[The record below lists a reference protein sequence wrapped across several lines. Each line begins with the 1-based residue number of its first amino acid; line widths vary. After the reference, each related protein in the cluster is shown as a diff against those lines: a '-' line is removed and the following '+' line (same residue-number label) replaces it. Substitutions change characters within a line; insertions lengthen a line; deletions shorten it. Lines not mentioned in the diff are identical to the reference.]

1 MDNLKDLHQLGEKL
15 REDFEKVFVPEDI
28 ELPSSF
34 KHSVTELGD
43 YKYDYKKFLVH
54 IYSDQLNGYIPNQW
68 FIIASFFVDYYIEV
82 LKYKELVIEKLKDA
96 GLNKADDRKV
106 ILSKYTKLL
115 TELSKTKPMS
125 EAKKDATTLVRREIS
140 TIFEKLLIE
149 DSDKEKLIRFV
160 SDYDWWYGGKTIDRG
175 DFYVSPILALAKVV
189 NASHSYIAEICKFYA
204 DKRDIADNLKE
215 NYISTS
221 SLTKG
226 FSFNNKNQNLQQI
239 FYGAPGT
246 GKSHEIKRLTSGEEV
261 IRTTFHPDS
270 DYSTFV
276 GSYKPTTQEETVMT
290 VIGTKAVPVENAD
303 GTPRKEN
310 KIVYEFVNQAF
321 LQAYINAWKMFAD
334 DEQNPKK
341 QYLIIE
347 EINRGN
353 CAQIFGDLFQ
363 LLDRSDT
370 GFSEYPIKTDT
381 DMEKQLSKAFK
392 SMSYLECPSIAG
404 ISGEDVARKIR
415 NGEIMLLPPNLYI
428 WATMNTSDQS
438 LFPIDSAFKRRW
450 DWKYLPIEDAGKN
463 WKILVNGN
471 EYEWYS
477 FLKAINKEVLDLTHS
492 EDKQLGYFFAK
503 AQNGVID
510 ANTLVNKVY
519 FYLWN
524 DVFKDYDIESQKAFK
539 KADSNDAIAF
549 KDFFDGLNII
559 ESVAEQ
565 VLINIGL
572 KDSAESQN
580 ENSN

>member
-1 MDNLKDLHQLGEKL
+1 MTKIIQYIHRPNL
-15 REDFEKVFVPEDI
+15 
-28 ELPSSF
+28 
-34 KHSVTELGD
+34 TELGMGNTND
-43 YKYDYKKFLVH
+43 KYLVC
-54 IYSDQLNGYIPNQW
+54 P
-68 FIIASFFVDYYIEV
+68 E
-82 LKYKELVIEKLKDA
+82 
-96 GLNKADDRKV
+96 
-106 ILSKYTKLL
+106 
-115 TELSKTKPMS
+115 S
-125 EAKKDATTLVRREIS
+125 EAKIFFPEGKETLVYDEDNDKIYTLYSKIENSEFRVKRLSEIFDNYQMDPGDELVFTRYEIDSSVTIKVRVNECGRIFLNQGKRESGLIKDFEIINLERFPGFSKNVPYDNSYTYMGEEHRLEIS
-140 TIFEKLLIE
+140 FSQNRPKRT
-149 DSDKEKLIRFV
+149 DSPQN
-160 SDYDWWYGGKTIDRG
+160 T
-175 DFYVSPILALAKVV
+175 DFYTVKYDGKELENIKNSYYYLTIRKGIAILKMLPKYEIKVLL
-189 NASHSYIAEICKFYA
+189 NDGIEASSGNIIPK
-204 DKRDIADNLKE
+204 
-215 NYISTS
+215 
-221 SLTKG
+221 
-226 FSFNNKNQNLQQI
+226 LQQI

-246 GKSHEIKRLTSGEEV
+246 GKSHIIKERTEGEEV

-471 EYEWYS
+471 EYEWYR
-477 FLKAINKEVLDLTHS
+477 FLQAINKEVLELTHS
-492 EDKQLGYFFAK
+492 EDKQLGYFFVK

-565 VLINIGL
+565 VLVNLGL